1 MRIEQLEYLLAIENY
16 GSLSKAAE
24 SLYMTHSALSIALNK
39 LEKELN
45 AEIFKR
51 TRTGL
56 VPTDFG
62 KKVIESANKIVS
74 EINYIKNEASKVTK
88 TLRIASIATISNNIL
103 LSAIINFKKEN
114 PLYNVVI
121 DEIYPNDVLKMVADL
136 KVKIGISFFEKNKE
150 EKFKKTIKE
159 YSLFYEPLYVDYLCA
174 YVSKNNSLVQ
184 KKWVY
189 EKDIRDCIPVSINH
203 RQRKEN
209 KIFYNNFIDNE
220 FDFSFTNQESIK
232 KLIAENNAVAYFP
245 KILSYNDF
253 YVKSGAI
260 VPLDIIDNR
269 QEIIHYIVYSG
280 DLDSVEQCFLKNVK
294 QIYRNLKLN

>member
-150 EKFKKTIKE
+150 EKLKKTIKE

-294 QIYRNLKLN
+294 QRYRNLKLN